1 MTTSPPPKDGSPKNL
16 ALILSRQLASN
27 LASAMFLVDAAGDL
41 VFYNEAAADLIGK
54 TFEQLGQMSAW
65 DWGALL
71 ELQDLH
77 GNEIKRGYSPAGVA
91 FFQRRPSHQV
101 LTAMGFDGKRRRIE
115 ATAYPLFSKQD
126 DFSGVVAIFWESDA
140 TGPTE

>member
-1 MTTSPPPKDGSPKNL
+1 MNEGSPKNL

-27 LASAMFLVDAAGDL
+27 LASAMFLVDASGDL

-54 TFEQLGQMSAW
+54 TFEEVGQMSAW
-65 DWGALL
+65 DWGGLL
-71 ELQDLH
+71 HLQDLE
-77 GNEIKRGYSPAGVA
+77 GNEIRRGYSPSGVA

-101 LTAMGFDGKRRRIE
+101 LSAQGFDGRRRRIE

-126 DFSGVVAIFWESDA
+126 EFSGVVTIFWETDDG
-140 TGPTE
+140 TGVAQ